1 MSNPDRFVVV
11 KPRDEAEVFERVG
24 DHKPE
29 ERPHRGRPRP
39 PDHGENIGDERRALL
54 SSRPRGR
61 RWRDL
66 AKLDDKLDG
75 LQRRLVDAGRNLQA
89 AEQAVQAAPATDAR
103 TLAEWLSNGERG
115 KRPAATVED
124 RERERDAAR
133 LIVEALQLEVDRA
146 LEERREH
153 IERHRDRMVKD
164 GLRDVEDA
172 QERLAAHISQLPELR
187 ETLLA
192 ARDNLR
198 WVASFP
204 EQAEGFGFPTA
215 LALGLRA
222 PVKETLGTTARV
234 EYRGMVAALE
244 ADAAA
249 LAEQLGPTVKER
261 LGLAP
266 RPTPED
272 RAMWWDDADAVA
284 WRKEEV
290 ERARRLA
297 EWSTDPDRL
306 AAEVRDDRT

>member
-1 MSNPDRFVVV
+1 
-11 KPRDEAEVFERVG
+11 VFERVG
-24 DHKPE
+24 DHKE
-29 ERPHRGRPRP
+29 EAPPDRGRLRLPDRP
-39 PDHGENIGDERRALL
+39 ELIGEERRALL

-75 LQRRLVDAGRNLQA
+75 LQRRLVDAGRSLQA
-89 AEQAVQAAPATDAR
+89 AEQAVEAAPAVDAR
-103 TLAEWLSNGERG
+103 TLAAWIQAGERG
-115 KRPAATVED
+115 KPPASTVAD

-164 GLRDVEDA
+164 AQKDVEDA
-172 QERLAAHISQLPELR
+172 RERLAAHISQLPELR

-192 ARDNLR
+192 ARENLR
-198 WVASFP
+198 WVSTFP
-204 EQAEGFGFPTA
+204 EQAEAFGFPTA
-215 LALGLRA
+215 LALGLRQ
-222 PVKETLGTTARV
+222 PVKETLQTSARV

-272 RAMWWDDADAVA
+272 RAMWWDDEDAVA
-284 WRKEEV
+284 WRKEQV

-297 EWSTDPDRL
+297 EWSTDPGRL
-306 AAEVRDDRT
+306 AAEVRDDRV